1 MAYISPVQQLQS
13 QARHAAL
20 RWNFSSFR
28 FDCIFPFGLL
38 VSLAA
43 GDADELL
50 DATGVPQGLGVLHVL
65 GDDLVQCAAD
75 CCDGVVRHGLP
86 HQAAGVACTSSR
98 SAAVVVVAASG
109 QTVHQVPHG
118 IFTCHGGKSDRRV
131 WEIKETGRK
140 YAFLWCKLKLGL
152 NIFCV
157 GFMINHLSLY

>member
-1 MAYISPVQQLQS
+1 MLPLRLISAKYSSCTNKPGAL
-13 QARHAAL
+13 AL
-20 RWNFSSFR
+20 RRSF
-28 FDCIFPFGLL
+28 FVPTPFPPDCIFPFGLL

-65 GDDLVQCAAD
+65 GDDLVQRAAD

-86 HQAAGVACTSSR
+86 HQAAGVASASSR

-118 IFTCHGGKSDRRV
+118 IFTCHGVKSDGRV
-131 WEIKETGRK
+131 REIKETGRK
-140 YAFLWCKLKLGL
+140 RAFL
-152 NIFCV
+152 
-157 GFMINHLSLY
+157 